1 MEIINAKLLK
11 NQQDLEQLNWFES
24 AGQGVISRY
33 YFIFF
38 PLLLKVFLKTHF
50 EFQWGYLFPCG
61 FKQSSFVGL
70 TLKPGKTKARSE
82 TLRSLNKGLGF
93 N

>member
-11 NQQDLEQLNWFES
+11 NQQDLEQLNWFEN

-38 PLLLKVFLKTHF
+38 PCF
-50 EFQWGYLFPCG
+50 
-61 FKQSSFVGL
+61 
-70 TLKPGKTKARSE
+70 
-82 TLRSLNKGLGF
+82 
-93 N
+93 